1 MNRKVSV
8 MILCKEK
15 SFINFF
21 RADLY
26 QHSGFRMKFTFKAI
40 FLLVLIFYVSS
51 CQKQDFDFY
60 DLEGKGYRYSD
71 LEGSYQIVNYWAI
84 WCAPCKLEIP
94 ELQALHDEY
103 DNVSVF
109 GVNFDQPEPQVML
122 EQVKMM
128 KISFPTYR
136 EDPASFLGINTPEV
150 LPTTLVFGPDRDLL
164 ATLVGPQTKKS
175 LLAVIQEN

>member
-1 MNRKVSV
+1 MNRKALV
-8 MILCKEK
+8 MIPCEEK
-15 SFINFF
+15 SFIKFF
-21 RADLY
+21 LVNLY
-26 QHSGFRMKFTFKAI
+26 QRSGFRMKFTFKAI
-40 FLLVLIFYVSS
+40 FLLLLVFYVSS

-60 DLEGKGYRYSD
+60 DLEGKGYSYSD
-71 LEGSYQIVNYWAI
+71 LEGRYQIVNYWAI

-109 GVNFDQPEPQVML
+109 GVNFDQPEPQVMS

-128 KISFPTYR
+128 KIGFPTYR
-136 EDPASFLGINTPEV
+136 EDPSTVFGINRPEV
-150 LPTTLVFGPDRDLL
+150 LPTTLVFGPDRELL

-175 LLAVIQEN
+175 LLAIIQEN